1 LNVFSYFCLIV
12 IARLLDLNK
21 GNDEDDE
28 ERRRNKSAI
37 EEEEKQFK
45 DEAIDDLWSEIRD
58 DDKSIEMPQVE
69 KGQITLMPTTNE
81 LRRSEVGQMTT
92 ATTSSSTE
100 VEAIPLVRMTHKA
113 EVTDERK
120 EIKVSTA
127 CGPSPDREIE
137 ELLSNEANAKPI
149 NMTTEVPTRLSKVSV
164 SIGTSPPPQSISTQV
179 MNYYLHFLDCF
190 LPPLR
195 DLKFFQHVFMT

>member
-1 LNVFSYFCLIV
+1 LFSFSLFFAVLLLFHRLYRTLNIV
-12 IARLLDLNK
+12 NEEDE
-21 GNDEDDE
+21 EDDE
-28 ERRRNKSAI
+28 EERKKSTI

-81 LRRSEVGQMTT
+81 LKRSEVGQMTT
-92 ATTSSSTE
+92 ATTSSSME
-100 VEAIPLVRMTHKA
+100 VEAIPLVKMTHKA
-113 EVTDERK
+113 EVADERK

-137 ELLSNEANAKPI
+137 ELFSNEASAKPI
-149 NMTTEVPTRLSKVSV
+149 NVTSEVPARSSKVSV

-179 MNYYLHFLDCF
+179 IN
-190 LPPLR
+190 
-195 DLKFFQHVFMT
+195 FFAL

>member
-1 LNVFSYFCLIV
+1 M
-12 IARLLDLNK
+12 K
-21 GNDEDDE
+21 
-28 ERRRNKSAI
+28 KSTT

-69 KGQITLMPTTNE
+69 KGQITLMPTTTTNE
-81 LRRSEVGQMTT
+81 LKRSEVGQMTT

-113 EVTDERK
+113 EVADERK

-137 ELLSNEANAKPI
+137 ELLSNEASAKPI
-149 NMTTEVPTRLSKVSV
+149 NMTSNVPARSSKVSV

-179 MNYYLHFLDCF
+179 INFFFTLHFGI
-190 LPPLR
+190 
-195 DLKFFQHVFMT
+195 FQTVFMT